1 MPSPIADV
9 FQQFIGNLPS
19 YVVAIVVFAA
29 TLLLANGAKRWI
41 KKSIEHRVEDPETQE
56 LMARIGRWTVL
67 LLGTLTALNQI
78 PGINVSSLLTGLG
91 VLGFTIGF
99 ALQDIARNFIAGLLL
114 LMRQPFSVGDAVEI
128 AGHDGT
134 VMDITT
140 RDTVIKTWDG
150 VMEII
155 PNLDVYTNP
164 IVNYSQLPLR
174 RRTVMIGLGYGE
186 DVDRARDLFL
196 NAIRSTEGVAA
207 EPAPQILSEELG
219 DSALTIAARF
229 WVNQETDNLLVVHS
243 EVVEAI
249 NRIAEQEEIDLPYP
263 TQFVQL
269 GAELPTEAPF
279 TRDEAS
285 RRLNERC

>member
-1 MPSPIADV
+1 MDMLSSIEEV
-9 FQQFIGNLPS
+9 VQQFFHNLPS
-19 YVVAIVVFAA
+19 YLVAIILFVA
-29 TLLLANGAKRWI
+29 TLALSNGVKRWI
-41 KKSIEHRVEDPETQE
+41 RESVKRRVEDPETQE
-56 LMARIGRWTVL
+56 LMARIARWAVL
-67 LLGTLTALNQI
+67 VLGTLTALNQI

-114 LMRQPFSVGDAVEI
+114 LMRQPFSIGDAVEI

-155 PNLDVYTNP
+155 PNLDVYTKP

-186 DVDRARDLFL
+186 HVDRAKDLFL
-196 NAIRSTEGVAA
+196 NAIRSTEGVVAQ
-207 EPAPQILSEELG
+207 PAPEVLSEELG

-229 WVNQETDNLLVVHS
+229 WVNQETHNPLVVHS
-243 EVVEAI
+243 DVVEAI
-249 NRIAEQEEIDLPYP
+249 NRMAEQEEIDLPYP
-263 TQFVQL
+263 TQIVQL
-269 GAELPTEAPF
+269 GAEPPVDTPA
-279 TRDEAS
+279 T
-285 RRLNERC
+285 